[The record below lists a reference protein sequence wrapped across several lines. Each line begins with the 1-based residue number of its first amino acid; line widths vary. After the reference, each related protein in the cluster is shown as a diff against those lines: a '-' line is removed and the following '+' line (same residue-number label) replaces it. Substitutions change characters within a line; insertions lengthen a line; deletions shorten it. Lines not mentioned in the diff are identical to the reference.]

1 MYMLLGRFT
10 IDKFDQ
16 FLLLLI
22 VEFAE
27 IQHYQDGTW
36 DTVKRSCVV
45 RDFADICIHSY
56 PVYLKEVRESTSSN
70 ELQTLSRQGPFLET
84 TCIPIVARLKRSGKL
99 EKEWQTRKSHQA
111 ANEILVLRCKNV
123 GLHSN
128 ASVNRY

>member
-70 ELQTLSRQGPFLET
+70 ELQTLS
-84 TCIPIVARLKRSGKL
+84 LKRNGKR
-99 EKEWQTRKSHQA
+99 ENHIKRPTRSW
-111 ANEILVLRCKNV
+111 C
-123 GLHSN
+123 
-128 ASVNRY
+128 